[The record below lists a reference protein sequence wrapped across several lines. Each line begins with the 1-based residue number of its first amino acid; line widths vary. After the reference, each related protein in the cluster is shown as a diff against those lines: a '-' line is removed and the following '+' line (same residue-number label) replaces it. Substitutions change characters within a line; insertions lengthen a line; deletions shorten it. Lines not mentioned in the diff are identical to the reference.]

1 MRDPGDEAHPA
12 GDRDTDEEVQDEPDE
27 DSAAASGTR
36 FANLPEFVE
45 EFLLRVWR
53 REPTAGC
60 WCQRWW
66 EHPEAVLRLEA
77 TWDAFELLRMEP
89 GTGVSVWIR
98 DHLDYHMG
106 MLTTRATSPFKS
118 CDVAKQR
125 HNSPTVWPTAPAPT
139 EMFQDICVEVDNNS
153 SDWED

>member
-1 MRDPGDEAHPA
+1 MSEPRDEADPA
-12 GDRDTDEEVQDEPDE
+12 ENIDEEDQDEPVE
-27 DSAAASGTR
+27 GSATASGTR
-36 FANLPEFVE
+36 FASLPEFVE
-45 EFLLRVWR
+45 EFLLHVWR
-53 REPTAGC
+53 RELNSGC
-60 WCQRWW
+60 WCERWW

-77 TWDAFELLRMEP
+77 MWDAFELLRMEP

-118 CDVAKQR
+118 CDVTKER
-125 HNSPTVWPTAPAPT
+125 HDNPTVWPTAPAPAG
-139 EMFQDICVEVDNNS
+139 MFQDVRVDADNGA